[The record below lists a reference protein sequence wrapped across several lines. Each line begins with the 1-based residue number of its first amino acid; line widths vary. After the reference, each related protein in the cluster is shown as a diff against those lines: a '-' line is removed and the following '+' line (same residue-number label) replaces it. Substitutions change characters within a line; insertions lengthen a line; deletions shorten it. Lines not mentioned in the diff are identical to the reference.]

1 MRKKME
7 VKSNIILRNSGNIE
21 LRSLEDNQESRTVT
35 GYAVVFESESNDMG
49 FIETIQRGAITQ
61 ELVDNCDVFAKFNH
75 DDNKVLARSN
85 KGKGSLRLTVD
96 EHGLKYEFEAPNT
109 DLGNTLLENI
119 RRGEIYQSSFAFALD
134 PDDKTSQKWEKRNGK
149 LYRTISK
156 IAYIFD
162 VSPVWTPA
170 YSETSVDKRSMEE
183 GNAIIERNEKYD
195 NMIKE
200 LENYII

>member
-1 MRKKME
+1 ME
-7 VKSNIILRNSGNIE
+7 VKTNIILRNSGNIE

-96 EHGLKYEFEAPNT
+96 ERGLKYEFEAPHT
-109 DLGNTLLENI
+109 DLGDTLLENI

-134 PDDKTSQKWEKRNGK
+134 PDDKTAQKWERRNGV
-149 LYRTISK
+149 LHRTISK
-156 IAYIFD
+156 IAYVFD

-170 YSETSVDKRSMEE
+170 YNATSVDKRSMDE
-183 GNAIIERNEKYD
+183 GNEIVERNEKYD
-195 NMIKE
+195 NMLKE
-200 LENYII
+200 LENYVI